1 MCGQKM
7 VVVGGESE
15 GGQRQMHKQLQC
27 NVVRVTTATIQ
38 GVFMWGEKL
47 RSYRLPREAD
57 TQEYLR

>member
-1 MCGQKM
+1 MN
-7 VVVGGESE
+7 
-15 GGQRQMHKQLQC
+15 KQLQC
-27 NVVRVTTATIQ
+27 NVVSVTTGTIQ